1 MLLTGVLGESDG
13 HLDGDVATLPLLLC
27 PPPPAQDYEIECC
40 GTEAREEED
49 HHNGR
54 D

>member
-13 HLDGDVATLPLLLC
+13 HLDGDVAILPLLHC
-27 PPPPAQDYEIECC
+27 PPPPAQDYGIECC
-40 GTEAREEED
+40 CTEAREAED

-54 D
+54 E